1 MSGPRPVASVLKLIR
16 GDSHTERLRQDKPK
30 MARAPVLPPGTVLSV
45 AENEM
50 WNYLL
55 EHVYVAG
62 VHSTG
67 DGAAFVKVA
76 RLWARVNEAD
86 DKVRQFGMVMK
97 GASKLELQPFT
108 RLSRDLWQQ
117 LGIALAEI
125 GATPSGR
132 VRIAAPYGEGAGVGS
147 SWDDVD

>member
-1 MSGPRPVASVLKLIR
+1 MFR
-16 GDSHTERLRQDKPK
+16 DESHPERLKQDKPK
-30 MARAPVLPPGTVLSV
+30 IAAAPVLPPGTVLSV
-45 AENEM
+45 SEREM
-50 WNYLL
+50 WEYLIA
-55 EHVYVAG
+55 HVYVAG

-67 DGAAFVKVA
+67 DGPAFVKVA
-76 RLWARVNEAD
+76 RLWSRVNEAD

-97 GASKLELQPFT
+97 GGGANSKLELQPFT

-132 VRIAAPYGEGAGVGS
+132 VRIAAPMGETHGGN
-147 SWDDVD
+147 SWDDID